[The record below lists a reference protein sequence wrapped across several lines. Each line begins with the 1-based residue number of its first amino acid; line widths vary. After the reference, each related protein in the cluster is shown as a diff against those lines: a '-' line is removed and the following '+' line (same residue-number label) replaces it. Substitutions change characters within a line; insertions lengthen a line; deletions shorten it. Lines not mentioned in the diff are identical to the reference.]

1 MTVQDTLDA
10 VEDTLDGIEYELGTV
25 KGTKN
30 KAVFVAVALVSAA
43 AGAAVSYF
51 LTKRKYEEIVRQEI
65 AEAKEYYARN
75 TKPGTPEELLNQ
87 RQNSEDM
94 KTLRHLASG
103 YQSSEDIAEAADM
116 VEQARSSVEDVTGR
130 NVEVDADSPGM
141 PPEIV
146 NIFTQSEPK
155 EDFDFEAEL
164 PLRSEENPYIITH
177 DEFMANETDYQQ
189 VQVTYYEGDDVLSDE
204 RDQVIEDTEDTV
216 GNQNL
221 LKFGHGSKDN
231 NIVFIRNDRLSL
243 EFEVVRSQG
252 KYAEQVLGFIEHSE
266 RDRRPRRFRNYDD

>member
-10 VEDTLDGIEYELGTV
+10 VEDTLDSIEYELGTV

-30 KAVFVAVALVSAA
+30 KAILVAVALASAA

-155 EDFDFEAEL
+155 EDFDFEADA
-164 PLRSEENPYIITH
+164 P
-177 DEFMANETDYQQ
+177 
-189 VQVTYYEGDDVLSDE
+189 SDARAAV
-204 RDQVIEDTEDTV
+204 RDPQGGVRRRGSWRRGVRE
-216 GNQNL
+216 
-221 LKFGHGSKDN
+221 GHGH
-231 NIVFIRNDRLSL
+231 VLLARR
-243 EFEVVRSQG
+243 RS
-252 KYAEQVLGFIEHSE
+252 
-266 RDRRPRRFRNYDD
+266 R